1 MRSFIILLTVFC
13 CSITLFAQKVDPGF
27 DIEFYA
33 RPNVTHAVFDNK
45 GTIYFTGDYDRIYSE
60 LRTGITKLGT
70 NSGNFDTGSG
80 FNGSIFKLVLQSNDK
95 LLVIGDFTEYNGVAT
110 GPMVS
115 LNEDGS
121 LNQSFFKATNII
133 SQSQS
138 PISNAIEL
146 PNRKLLVYGE
156 FTSYNGLATNSVVIL
171 HEDGRVD
178 DSFSNQD
185 ENVLSV
191 SSAVTQNSGKVV
203 LALNRANSQSGL
215 ILRLNADG
223 TKDETF
229 SDFDTGTNT
238 VYKIMAQSTDK
249 LLVLSDAPETGL
261 PNVDLFRLNTDGTS
275 DDSFDLGTGIVGFF
289 DDFQL
294 EVDDAI
300 LIGTVSAG
308 EEGGSV
314 DGNFTGLISRIGAN
328 GAFDKTFV
336 SPYKDELSR
345 VALNKN
351 YQIFIYGNFT
361 KVGDSWARGI
371 ARFTDVDEVY
381 PFLGYEINSI
391 PETMLVEKQYDEA
404 IVIPFF
410 EGSFDNSLYFQSISN
425 QWDWSRM
432 KPALPF
438 TGEEIRVVK
447 RFPDGSV
454 AYGGGPAAATG
465 QIFFIVEP
473 GNQRNPF
480 LDYGFGDSFNDNWV
494 NDVEMD
500 ATGDIH
506 VVGSFSGI
514 QGQTNG
520 LAGLV
525 KVNLGGSGVESF
537 ASPFSA
543 DSVNITDI
551 ELQEDGKMLLAGV
564 YSPVGETSLSNGV
577 VRLNADG
584 SFDETFDRSL
594 QFNGGFIEKIEIVSD
609 GYIVVG
615 GFTGINSSETRR
627 GIAKI
632 NLDGTLNTA
641 FNGDNSLVGNK
652 IYHVAVKGDAIY
664 LGGDFTAYQGKEVS
678 GLIKLDLDGNL
689 DESFRLPSSLSA
701 LVRDF
706 EIFPDDEINIVM
718 AGKFYDSDLGRKFS
732 AVRLGEGFD
741 ASPTDLKV
749 DNVTYDAVTISWQ
762 ELGANEERFLIE
774 RSKNDQLNFEEIY
787 WVLGNITVFKDEQIL
802 ETGTN
807 YYYRVRAAK
816 GNFTSEY
823 SNIVEVEVPQ
833 RPLAAPNSLY
843 ISYSNAFLVRLNWQE
858 FSTEEEGFSIERS
871 ENDQQNF
878 VAIDSVDA
886 NTTSFQDNTVDHDST
901 YFYRVRAYKGE
912 LSSGYS
918 NVVEAEFP
926 PAVPS
931 NMTASLVSPN
941 RIDLTWTDN
950 SHNEDSFVIE
960 RHNHPQGFVTVG
972 TVSANQTSY
981 FDTDFEL
988 GLYYVYY
995 VHAVSSGGRSTTTSV
1010 AIDTKV
1016 VPLAPSNLTGTVISV
1031 NQIDLSWS
1039 DNSDNEENF
1048 FIARS
1053 VNNEAFETIG
1063 SVSANQTSYSDTDVE
1078 ATQSL
1083 QYKVWARN
1091 NGFDSPAS
1099 DLFQVVISSSGED
1112 PPGQDSRFD
1121 FRYDPIT
1128 NDLSFKLNS
1137 PSDKIRGYQL
1147 VSSSGLINMQEEG
1160 LKTRQLN
1167 LNLSENAAGVYML
1180 HVISEQDKYVVKF
1193 LKN

>member
-1 MRSFIILLTVFC
+1 MRSFIILLTVLC
-13 CSITLFAQKVDPGF
+13 CSITLFAQKIDPDF
-27 DIEFYA
+27 DPEFYA
-33 RPNVTHAVFDNK
+33 RPNVTNAVFVNNSAV
-45 GTIYFTGDYDRIYSE
+45 YFTGDYDRIHSE
-60 LRTGITKLGT
+60 LRTGITKMGN

-95 LLVIGDFTEYNGVAT
+95 LLVIGDFTEYNGEAT

-156 FTSYNGLATNSVVIL
+156 FTNYNGLATNSVVIL

-178 DSFSNQD
+178 DSFSHQD
-185 ENVLSV
+185 ENMLSV

-203 LALNRANSQSGL
+203 LALNKTNSQSGL
-215 ILRLNADG
+215 IVRLNADG
-223 TKDETF
+223 KKDETF

-249 LLVLSDAPETGL
+249 LLVLSDATETDQ

-294 EVDDAI
+294 EVDDDI
-300 LIGTVSAG
+300 LIGTVSGGA
-308 EEGGSV
+308 EGGSI
-314 DGNFTGLISRIGAN
+314 DGNLTGLISRIGSD

-336 SPYKDELSR
+336 SPYKDESSK
-345 VALNKN
+345 VALAKN
-351 YQIFIYGNFT
+351 HQIFIYGNFSII
-361 KVGDSWARGI
+361 GDHFSRGI
-371 ARFTDVDEVY
+371 ARFADVDKVMNV
-381 PFLGYEINSI
+381 PSFNINSI
-391 PETMLVEKQYDEA
+391 AETVLVEKRNNDP
-404 IVIPFF
+404 ILIPFF
-410 EGSFDNSLYFQSISN
+410 EGSFDKSFYFQSISN
-425 QWDWSRM
+425 QWDWLRQR
-432 KPALPF
+432 PAEPF

-447 RFPDGSV
+447 SLPDGSV
-454 AYGGGPAAATG
+454 AYGGGPVASTG
-465 QIFFIVEP
+465 QNLFFVEP
-473 GNQRNPF
+473 GNQRVPF
-480 LDYGFGDSFNDNWV
+480 REYSFNDNWV
-494 NDVEMD
+494 NDVEMN
-500 ATGDIH
+500 AAWGIY
-506 VVGSFSGI
+506 VAGSFSGTN
-514 QGQTNG
+514 GQTDG
-520 LAGLV
+520 RAGI
-525 KVNLGGSGVESF
+525 LGPSLEIF

-551 ELQEDGKMLLAGV
+551 ELLEDGKIVAAGV
-564 YSPVGETSLSNGV
+564 YSPAGETSLSNGL
-577 VRLNADG
+577 VRLNPDG

-594 QFNGGFIEKIEIVSD
+594 HFNGGIIEKIEIVSD

-615 GFTGINSSETRR
+615 DFTGINSSETRR
-627 GIAKI
+627 GVAKI
-632 NLDGTLNTA
+632 NLDGTLNTE

-652 IYHVAVKGDAIY
+652 VHHVAVEGDAIY
-664 LGGDFTAYQGKEVS
+664 LGGDFTAYQGHDVF

-718 AGKFYDSDLGRKFS
+718 AGKFYDSELGRKFS
-732 AVRLGEGFD
+732 AVRLGEGFN

-787 WVLGNITVFKDEQIL
+787 WVLGNTTVFKDEQIF

-816 GNFTSEY
+816 GNFLSEY

-833 RPLAAPNSLY
+833 RPLAPPTSLSVSY
-843 ISYSNAFLVRLNWQE
+843 INAYVGLNWEE

-871 ENDQQNF
+871 ESDQQNF

-886 NTTSFQDNTVDHDST
+886 NTKSFLDNTVDDDST
-901 YFYRVRAYKGE
+901 YYYRVRAYKGE
-912 LSSGYS
+912 FSSDYS
-918 NVVEAEFP
+918 NVVEAQFP

-931 NMTASLVSPN
+931 NMTATLVSPN

-950 SHNEDSFVIE
+950 SHNEDSFLIT
-960 RHNHPQGFVTVG
+960 RHNHFQGFVTVG
-972 TVSANQTSY
+972 TAPANQTS
-981 FDTDFEL
+981 FSDTNFEL
-988 GLYYVYY
+988 GQFYVYY
-995 VHAVSSGGRSTTTSV
+995 VRATNSGGSST
-1010 AIDTKV
+1010 DTNV
-1016 VPLAPSNLTGTVISV
+1016 EMDTQLPLLAPSNLTGTVISV

-1048 FIARS
+1048 VIARS

-1091 NGFDSPAS
+1091 SGIDSPES
-1099 DLFQVVISSSGED
+1099 NLFQVVISSSGED
-1112 PPGQDSRFD
+1112 PPGEDSRYD
-1121 FRYDPIT
+1121 FTYDPIT
-1128 NDLSFKLNS
+1128 KELSFKLNS
-1137 PSDKIRGYQL
+1137 PSDKIRGYQ
-1147 VSSSGLINMQEEG
+1147 VVASSGVMNMRGEG
-1160 LKTRQLN
+1160 LKAQQLN
-1167 LNLSENAAGVYML
+1167 LSLSQNAPGMYML
-1180 HVISEQDKYVVKF
+1180 HVVSERDQYIVKF
-1193 LKN
+1193 IRY